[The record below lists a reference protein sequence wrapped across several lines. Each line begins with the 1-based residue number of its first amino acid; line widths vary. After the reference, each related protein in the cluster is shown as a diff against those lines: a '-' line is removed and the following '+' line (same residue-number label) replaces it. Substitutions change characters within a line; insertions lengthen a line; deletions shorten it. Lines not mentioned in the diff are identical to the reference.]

1 MDDCIALGADIFL
14 YTRDESRFL
23 RWKESRAK
31 MKLEARKLCR
41 IFNRNVRLYS
51 GCGDTHA
58 HTRESRILSQFLLT
72 LNLDFSNLLIHRVS
86 CDFIRER
93 ETKTRIFSHENYN
106 CVIRGRKR

>member
-51 GCGDTHA
+51 GCGDTHTHT
-58 HTRESRILSQFLLT
+58 HTRIANSLSISPHIKSRFLEFINTSSELRLYSRT
-72 LNLDFSNLLIHRVS
+72 RDKDKNLFA
-86 CDFIRER
+86 
-93 ETKTRIFSHENYN
+93 
-106 CVIRGRKR
+106 RKL